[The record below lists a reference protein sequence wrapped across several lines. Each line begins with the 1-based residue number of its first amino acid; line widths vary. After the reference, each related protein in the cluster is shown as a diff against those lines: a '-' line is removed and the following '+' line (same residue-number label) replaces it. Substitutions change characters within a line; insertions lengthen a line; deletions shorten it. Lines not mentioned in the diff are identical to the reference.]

1 MPTISMFYGIL
12 IRMYFAPGEHGP
24 AHLHA
29 YYGIDSAK
37 FSIPE
42 GELIAGS
49 LSRKQIRLVQAWI
62 ELHQDELLADWA
74 LVMNGEQPFLV
85 EPLR

>member
-1 MPTISMFYGIL
+1 MFYGIL

-29 YYGIDSAK
+29 YFGSESAK
-37 FSIPE
+37 FSILD
-42 GELIAGS
+42 GDLISGA
-49 LSRKQIRLVQAWI
+49 LSRKQVRLVQAWI
-62 ELHQDELLADWA
+62 ALHQDELLADWA
-74 LVMNGEQPFLV
+74 LVMNGESPFPV